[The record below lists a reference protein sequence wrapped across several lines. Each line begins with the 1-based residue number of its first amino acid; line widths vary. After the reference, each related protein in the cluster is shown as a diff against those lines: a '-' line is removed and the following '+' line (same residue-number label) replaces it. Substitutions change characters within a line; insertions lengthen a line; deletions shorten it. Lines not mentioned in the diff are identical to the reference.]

1 MNFPYPPQV
10 IPKNINSIYTI
21 YGIKNCKNCVKIKE
35 FFIKFVKK
43 TKKIIMQYYDI
54 DDLIQK
60 KIIKNY
66 LEFHEKME
74 PFIKGH
80 KTVPI
85 IFINDEFIG
94 GYSDF
99 MKYFEKLKNN
109 KKINSTIINDLK
121 NNREKELDKL
131 IQKILKK
138 LI

>member
-1 MNFPYPPQV
+1 MSFPYPPQV
-10 IPKNINSIYTI
+10 IPKNITSIYTI
-21 YGIKNCKNCVKIKE
+21 YGTKNCKNCVKIKE
-35 FFIKFVKK
+35 FFKKFVKN

-60 KIIKNY
+60 EIIKNY
-66 LEFHEKME
+66 LEFQEKME

-80 KTVPI
+80 RTVPI

-99 MKYFEKLKNN
+99 MAIFEKLKN
-109 KKINSTIINDLK
+109 KINPAIINDLK
-121 NNREKELDKL
+121 NDEEKEIDNL
-131 IQKILKK
+131 IKKIIKK